1 MPKND
6 TIIFDLETQKDFEE
20 VGGREH
26 LEKLGVSVLGAYS
39 YMRDEYRVFEER
51 ELAEFEPW
59 LSTSALVVGFNI
71 RGFDLPVLRPHVSIA
86 LDQLPILDLMDDI
99 VERNGFRVSL
109 DSIANASLGM
119 KKSAHGL
126 QAVWWYREGKI
137 QEIKEYCLQDVRLTK
152 AVYEYG
158 KQHGH
163 VLFHSKQS
171 GGKVA
176 VPVRWDDNAVSRN
189 IPTMLRDAF
198 ERRRRIYLTYAGTPS
213 SQGTNG
219 STLTERAVDIYRIN
233 GDTFEAYCHLREAKR
248 IFRMDRVTQA
258 RVGDETYRIS
268 EDVQGVLL

>member
-1 MPKND
+1 MPEKD
-6 TIIFDLETQKDFEE
+6 TIVFDLETQKDFDE

-39 YMRDEYRVFEER
+39 YKRGEYRTFEEH
-51 ELAEFEPW
+51 ELAEFESW
-59 LSTSALVVGFNI
+59 LGAAELVIGFNI
-71 RGFDLPVLRPHVSIA
+71 RGFDLPVLRPHVSCA
-86 LDQLPILDLMDDI
+86 LDQLPILDLMDEI

-137 QEIKEYCLQDVRLTK
+137 PEIKEYCLQDVRITK

-163 VLFHSKQS
+163 VLFYSKQS

-176 VPVRWDDNAVSRN
+176 VPVRWDNNAAAQN
-189 IPTMLRDAF
+189 IPAMLRDAF
-198 ERRRRIYLTYAGTPS
+198 ERRRRVHLTYAGTLS

-233 GDTFEAYCHLREAKR
+233 GGTFEAYCHLRDAKR
-248 IFRMDRVTQA
+248 IFRMDRITQA
-258 RVGDETYRIS
+258 RIGEETYRIS